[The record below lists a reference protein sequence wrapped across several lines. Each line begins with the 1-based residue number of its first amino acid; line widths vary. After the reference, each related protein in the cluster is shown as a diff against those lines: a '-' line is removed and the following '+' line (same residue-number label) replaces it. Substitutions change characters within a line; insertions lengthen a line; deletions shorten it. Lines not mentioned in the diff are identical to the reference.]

1 MLRKHI
7 LPFIITA
14 VFFLAAMNA
23 IGQHR
28 TITWETL
35 QEAGPNEFP
44 FTFRAS
50 PYTTGEHELPVYF
63 EEINP
68 TDPGQQIRYSIQDA
82 VYEPI
87 GAGNT
92 WNLTTEII
100 PEVETVWIRKKTIA
114 RITFVPLRINPQ
126 TGQTERLLSF
136 RPEITYIAAKTPG
149 QSNNLVFADA
159 SLLRQGNWYKLGVTR
174 TGVHRITYNDLQA
187 WGINPDG
194 IDPRTLSLHGFGGGM
209 LPEMNSQQT
218 LDDMA
223 PVAIYVAGE
232 QDGKFDPNDY
242 LLFYGESPHI
252 WRINP
257 LSMKMDHVTNI
268 YEDTT
273 YYYMTWN
280 IPSPLRIENQN
291 STSLNASHQVRSFM
305 QPLLHEKDLQ
315 LMTKSGK
322 QWFGETFDETSSI
335 DFHFE
340 VPDIDPGKAAILEIS
355 VAGRSFSENA
365 FVTSY
370 NGTEIS
376 TISIAGIQPTLL
388 TRVYARPGNALVNFM
403 PESGNITLNLKHVKN
418 NAFSIG
424 YLDYLELNVP
434 RKLTFR
440 GPQLAFNYIPRAG
453 QGQVPE
459 FYLENAG
466 EEVHIWIVN
475 EARNPKRMVTQKSGE
490 TQVFKLQ
497 GMTGF
502 QFVAFDG
509 SDYPKPAF
517 MGRVPNQNLHA
528 VAPVDYIIV
537 SPSQFL
543 GQARRLAQLHEQHSG
558 LTTHVAD
565 LEEIFNEFSSGAKDP
580 VGIRTFVRMLYERSG
595 SQNQPRYL
603 LLFGDGSYDP
613 KNRQTN
619 DHNII
624 PAFQSRE
631 TITIVSSYVTDDF
644 YGLMDPSEGVD
655 GAGALDIGIGRFP
668 VTTDEQA
675 KNMVDKIEQ
684 YLSGGS
690 PMHLPWR
697 NTFCLVADD
706 QDNNTHFDQAE
717 KLALILDTA
726 TQVVNVN
733 KIYLD
738 AYKQSATSQGS
749 RYPDVNKAIEKQVN
763 EGALFVN
770 YTGHGGE
777 LGWAGENVLTIPE
790 IYAWEND
797 GRLPVFVT
805 ATCEFSR
812 FDDPERI
819 SAGEHVIL
827 RNQGGGIALFT
838 TTRIAY
844 SHTNAFLNQ
853 SFYKVLFAKNPAMA
867 PRLGD
872 LVMQSKNMSNNNDKV
887 RNFALLGDPALA
899 PAFPGLSIATTHINN
914 IPVETFSD
922 TLKACQRVTVTG
934 QITDKTGH
942 PVEPFN
948 GLLYFAIFDKTRTL
962 RTLGN
967 DPESKPSPFKIRN
980 QVIAKGTAQV
990 SSGKFEFTFIIP
1002 KDIDLAFGN
1011 GKFSYYA
1018 TDSLS
1023 DAAGAYTGFILG
1035 GIDPNLANDRQGPE
1049 INMYLDDPN
1058 FVPGNLTSPNP
1069 LFMASLADSS
1079 GINILGIGLGHDIAI
1094 WLDDNTQD
1102 AIILNDWFRP
1112 LNPLNTQGK
1121 ITYPFKNL
1129 PEGPHTLTLR
1139 AWDLQ
1144 GNSNQKTISFYVA
1157 FSSDVVLSQLINR
1170 PNPFNERTWFFFE
1183 HNQPSNTLKVTIEIY
1198 NLQGTRLKTL
1208 KQQTATSGYQ
1218 IPPIEWDGRSDN
1230 GNKLPAGIYP
1240 YKVIVENAGGN
1251 ITTRK
1256 QKLVIIR

>member
-1 MLRKHI
+1 MLRKHN
-7 LPFIITA
+7 LPLTIAA
-14 VFFLAAMNA
+14 VFFLAALNA
-23 IGQHR
+23 FGQQR
-28 TITWETL
+28 TIFWETL
-35 QEAGPNEFP
+35 PEAGPSAF
-44 FTFRAS
+44 
-50 PYTTGEHELPVYF
+50 PYTFSTSPFITGEYELPVYF
-63 EEINP
+63 EEIIPADP
-68 TDPGQQIRYSIQDA
+68 TQQIIYSIQDA
-82 VYEPI
+82 VYETI
-87 GAGNT
+87 GTGNP
-92 WNLTTEII
+92 WNLQPEIV
-100 PEVETVWIRKKTIA
+100 PGAETVWVQKKAAT
-114 RITFVPLRINPQ
+114 RITFVPLRFNPQ

-136 RPEITYIAAKTPG
+136 SPEITYAASKIPG
-149 QSNNLVFADA
+149 QGNSLVFADA
-159 SLLRQGNWYKLGVTR
+159 SLLRQGNWYKLGVTQ

-187 WGINPDG
+187 WGIDPAGINPK
-194 IDPRTLSLHGFGGGM
+194 TFSLHGFGGGM
-209 LPEMNSQQT
+209 LPEMNSQLT

-223 PVAIYVAGE
+223 PVAIFVAGE
-232 QDGKFDPNDY
+232 DDGTFDPHDY
-242 LLFYGESPHI
+242 ILFYGESPHI

-257 LSMKMDHVTNI
+257 LKMKMDHITHV

-273 YYYMTWN
+273 YYYLSWN
-280 IPSPLRIENQN
+280 IPSPLRIESQN

-322 QWFGETFDETSSI
+322 QWFGETFDEISSM
-335 DFHFE
+335 DFHFD
-340 VPDIDPGKAAILEIS
+340 VPDIDPGKDAILEIS

-370 NGTEIS
+370 NNTEIS
-376 TISIAGIQPTLL
+376 TISIAGIDPNLL
-388 TRVYARPGNALVNFM
+388 TRVYARPGKALLNFT
-403 PESGNITLNLKHVKN
+403 PESGNITLNLKHIKN

-424 YLDYLELNVP
+424 YLDYIELNVP

-459 FYLENAG
+459 FHLENAG
-466 EEVHIWIVN
+466 NEIQIWIVN
-475 EARNPKRMVTQKSGE
+475 ETRNPKKMITQKSGG

-509 SDYPKPAF
+509 SGYPTPAF

-528 VAPVDYIIV
+528 MQPVDYIIV
-537 SPSQFL
+537 APSQFID
-543 GQARRLAQLHEQHSG
+543 QALRLANLHEQHSG
-558 LTTHVAD
+558 LTTGVAD
-565 LEEIFNEFSSGAKDP
+565 LKEIYNEFSSGAKDP

-595 SQNQPRYL
+595 SEHQPRYL

-613 KNRQTN
+613 KNRQAN

-624 PAFQSRE
+624 PAFQSQE

-668 VTTDEQA
+668 VTTTEQA

-717 KLALILDTA
+717 KLALITDTS
-726 TQVVNVN
+726 TQVINVN

-738 AYKQSATSQGS
+738 AYKQFATSQGH
-749 RYPDVNKAIEKQVN
+749 RYPDVNKALEKQMYD
-763 EGALFVN
+763 GALFVN

-819 SAGEHVIL
+819 SAGEHVLL

-853 SFYKVLFAKNPAMA
+853 SFYKVLFAKNQATA

-872 LVMQSKNMSNNNDKV
+872 LVMKSKNMSNNNDKV

-899 PAFPGLSIATTHINN
+899 PAFPKLDISTTHIND

-922 TLKACQRVTVTG
+922 TLRACQRVSVTG
-934 QITDKTGH
+934 IITDKAGN
-942 PVEPFN
+942 PAESFN
-948 GLLYFAIFDKTRTL
+948 GLLYFTILDKTRIL

-967 DPESKPSPFKIRN
+967 DPESKPAPFKIRN
-980 QVIAKGTAQV
+980 KIIAKGTTRV
-990 SSGKFEFTFIIP
+990 SSGQFKFTFIIP
-1002 KDIDLAFGN
+1002 KEIDLAYGS

-1023 DAAGAYTGFILG
+1023 DAAGAYSDFIIG
-1035 GIDPNLANDRQGPE
+1035 GIDPEMANDRQGPD
-1049 INMYLDDPN
+1049 IAMYLDDPN
-1058 FVPGNLTSPNP
+1058 FVSGNLTSPNP

-1079 GINILGIGLGHDIAI
+1079 GINILGIGLGHDISL
-1094 WLDDNTQD
+1094 WLNDNTQE
-1102 AIILNDWFRP
+1102 AIIVNDLFRP
-1112 LNPLNTQGK
+1112 MTPLNTQGK
-1121 ITYPFKNL
+1121 ITHPFKNL

-1144 GNSNQKTISFYVA
+1144 GNSNQKTISFYV
-1157 FSSDVVLSQLINR
+1157 SYGSDVVLSQLLNR
-1170 PNPFNERTWFFFE
+1170 PNPFSERTWFFFE

-1198 NLQGTRLKTL
+1198 NLQGTLLKTL
-1208 KQQTATSGYQ
+1208 RQQAATSGYQ

-1230 GNKLPAGIYP
+1230 GNKLAAGIYP
-1240 YKVIVENAGGN
+1240 YKVIVENSAGN
-1251 ITTRK
+1251 ITARK